1 MINLFFFPHKITEEI
16 YKKNNF
22 FIDLYGFYKFKN
34 GKKVYINIEFDS
46 FKKNFFFKKNPPDT
60 IIKKINE
67 WGPVWSRFV
76 DKGYNYELIKR
87 EILIKFYQIADFCI
101 KKKIKRVIMST
112 YISHNLNS
120 LLMDLVCEKLNIVQ
134 VFFLNSVEL
143 LYNNENRVI
152 PIIQKNSF
160 KNRNLIKNKIS
171 NYSFTKFINQKRK
184 EIKNNKK
191 QKFTYSSFWSSNS
204 LNNFFIPSLI
214 LIYLYYTYSKI
225 RGFFFKKKKEK
236 FFNFMNYDVFSH
248 VSILL
253 QQNKAINYYKKKI
266 KPFVKFKNKKY
277 LLIAAHHQPE
287 ATSYPMGQEWN
298 NHIDMCL
305 ELKRKK
311 YKNKLI
317 YKEHPLILNFF
328 DHSTKHYRVGVSRS
342 EEYYNALLN
351 LGCNFLDHEV
361 NSFSPE
367 FLETFIPVTISGTIA
382 IERSLIGYK
391 TIYFGKPFWEGM
403 PGTISINNI
412 RDFENIDKYFGYDE
426 KIEKQTVKF
435 LISLFNKKSIN
446 NYVGLSNLHNN
457 RGKFNEFK
465 STIKKI
471 IY

>member
-1 MINLFFFPHKITEEI
+1 MN
-16 YKKNNF
+16 
-22 FIDLYGFYKFKN
+22 
-34 GKKVYINIEFDS
+34 
-46 FKKNFFFKKNPPDT
+46 
-60 IIKKINE
+60 
-67 WGPVWSRFV
+67 
-76 DKGYNYELIKR
+76 
-87 EILIKFYQIADFCI
+87 
-101 KKKIKRVIMST
+101 
-112 YISHNLNS
+112 
-120 LLMDLVCEKLNIVQ
+120 
-134 VFFLNSVEL
+134 
-143 LYNNENRVI
+143 
-152 PIIQKNSF
+152 
-160 KNRNLIKNKIS
+160 
-171 NYSFTKFINQKRK
+171 
-184 EIKNNKK
+184 
-191 QKFTYSSFWSSNS
+191 
-204 LNNFFIPSLI
+204 
-214 LIYLYYTYSKI
+214 
-225 RGFFFKKKKEK
+225 KKEK
-236 FFNFMNYDVFSH
+236 FFNFMNFDVFSH
-248 VSILL
+248 VDILL
-253 QQNKAINYYKKKI
+253 QQKRAINYYKKKI
-266 KPFVKFKNKKY
+266 KPFEKFKNKKY

-328 DHSTKHYRVGVSRS
+328 DHTTKHYRVGVSRS

-351 LGCNFLDHEV
+351 LGCNFLDHEI